1 MSHHHNTQTTWS
13 NLPAQI
19 DVVLANQRAIMAQGA
34 NIMSA
39 LSEAV
44 AKIQATFA
52 TLSQEIGDNAT
63 AAKAELDALAA
74 AIAAQGGTSPD
85 VQAAVDNLT
94 SLNDAA
100 TTAAVTLKSTTDSMV
115 ASIPV
120 AR

>member
-1 MSHHHNTQTTWS
+1 MSHYTQTTWY

-19 DVVLANQRAIMAQGA
+19 DAILSNQRAILAQGVQ
-34 NIMSA
+34 IMSA
-39 LSEAV
+39 LSDAV

-63 AAKAELDALAA
+63 AAKNELDALAA

-85 VQAAVDNLT
+85 VQTAVDNLT

-115 ASIPV
+115 TSLPKT
-120 AR
+120 